1 MKDINKLTE
10 NFFKIAKT
18 KESPNNSAGRTRT
31 RRAVEKDVQDAR
43 TAHGKHSQN
52 LTRMREAHK
61 KLTEEISNCEKE
73 VSDARTKL
81 KYNRDILDTMDIAD
95 CSGVKH
101 MSDDDVAYIKGGK
114 LFRIEERDGEMHLVP
129 YKKKY
134 NKKNKEEEVAESDDA
149 ASVSEESNDVS
160 DANDVNYSDDENEID
175 NFIRSLM

>member
-1 MKDINKLTE
+1 MKDTNKLTE
-10 NFFKIAKT
+10 SFFKVAKT
-18 KESPNNSAGRTRT
+18 KESPNSIGRTRT

-52 LTRMREAHK
+52 LTKMREAHK

-73 VSDARTKL
+73 VSDARTSL

-101 MSDDDVAYIKGGK
+101 MSDDDIAYIKGGK

-134 NKKNKEEEVAESDDA
+134 NKKNKEEEVAEAEDDA
-149 ASVSEESNDVS
+149 TSEESNDVS
-160 DANDVNYSDDENEID
+160 DADDVNYSNDQNEID